1 MSYLKSF
8 PKGGIHPRENKL
20 LTDGIPISNA
30 LIPAVAVIPM
40 HQHAGTCAECIV
52 KIGDVLKEG
61 MLIGRS
67 TGMISSIPGIVS
79 GISDI
84 FLPNGIISKAVHVEL
99 QGEFDRSGKDIK
111 KKDWQGMSGQE
122 ILLKIAEMGIVG
134 LGGATFPTHAK
145 YAVNEAKHVEFLVIN
160 GTECEP
166 FLSGDHRLML
176 EKADEIVEGIEIIRK
191 ALSPRCVVIGIEA
204 NKQDAVQMMERAIA
218 GRKQDIEV
226 VTLKV
231 KYPQGDE
238 KMLLKSI
245 TGKEVPSGKLPFD
258 IGAVVSNVGTVY
270 AVYEAIAYDKPLIER
285 IVTITGSMI
294 RKPANLKV
302 RIGTKIGELIEDC
315 GGFTSPPARIVV
327 GGPLTGFAVFDM
339 ETPVTK
345 STTAIVALSR
355 QDTNSARE
363 TTCIQCGKCVR
374 VCPVGLSPTTLYKY
388 IEHLLYD
395 DAKGEGLSDCRECG
409 CCGYVCPSHIP
420 LVQAMKLGKLM
431 HRKKETQWKN
441 ASI

>member
-1 MSYLKSF
+1 
-8 PKGGIHPRENKL
+8 
-20 LTDGIPISNA
+20 
-30 LIPAVAVIPM
+30 V
-40 HQHAGTCAECIV
+40 
-52 KIGDVLKEG
+52 
-61 MLIGRS
+61 
-67 TGMISSIPGIVS
+67 
-79 GISDI
+79 
-84 FLPNGIISKAVHVEL
+84 
-99 QGEFDRSGKDIK
+99 
-111 KKDWQGMSGQE
+111 
-122 ILLKIAEMGIVG
+122 
-134 LGGATFPTHAK
+134 
-145 YAVNEAKHVEFLVIN
+145 
-160 GTECEP
+160 
-166 FLSGDHRLML
+166 
-176 EKADEIVEGIEIIRK
+176 
-191 ALSPRCVVIGIEA
+191 LSPRCVVIGIEA

-285 IVTITGSMI
+285 IVTITGSVI

-345 STTAIVALSR
+345 STTAIIALSR

-374 VCPVGLSPTTLYKY
+374 VCPVGLSPTTLGKY

-395 DAKGEGLSDCRECG
+395 DAKNEGLFDCRECG